1 MTGLFH
7 SLNSCSSLNRSCQKI
22 VKKFNLPVTRSR
34 TTKDEVFSHQKVK
47 LKNWLDDPSPLT
59 SCFRSKSHEIG
70 NSIFCRL
77 EKTVH
82 EFPRTFSQKNI
93 PVYIYEYFLCCL
105 QTDNGVNFTSAWQ
118 GGRFSLDR
126 LFLACFESLCTFF
139 IHRQFAFEKASRK
152 LIFVPFFRRQG
163 CNLILLSKGFSVS
176 IRFEIKIKTPARFPR
191 GVIVNSWLPDKRCKT
206 WQ

>member
-82 EFPRTFSQKNI
+82 EFPRTFSQKKFQYTFTNI
-93 PVYIYEYFLCCL
+93 FCCL

-118 GGRFSLDR
+118 GGGSLLTVYFSPFSKAYAHFSFIANLLLKR
-126 LFLACFESLCTFF
+126 RAENWFLFLS
-139 IHRQFAFEKASRK
+139 
-152 LIFVPFFRRQG
+152 FVA
-163 CNLILLSKGFSVS
+163 K
-176 IRFEIKIKTPARFPR
+176 
-191 GVIVNSWLPDKRCKT
+191 GVIWSC
-206 WQ
+206 